1 MRGHVSSS
9 TDTSNATAAERAA
22 LIHREILQLGVLI
35 AIGIAGFLLTRAV
48 AASNRAMNIS
58 DAAEWYQRGAL
69 ALQAGQV
76 DDAIDA
82 FRRARV
88 RNRTNSQYGLAL
100 ARALALH
107 QEDDPA
113 SAVLMGL
120 HESSPDDPEI
130 NLELGRLAA
139 HRQDVQ
145 AALRFYQNALY
156 APWPPER
163 VDTRRSVRFELIRF
177 LLAQGQTDRATAEL
191 LAVSTDLPD
200 KAETHLQVAQLFAE
214 AGDNRHAFDHFQHA
228 VRLDPDNGA
237 ALAGAGRVAYQ
248 LGRLLAARSYL
259 RRAPADLD
267 DVAETREIVEL
278 AISHDPLAN
287 RIGAAERRRR
297 LSANVGYERQRL
309 EGCLAQHGPAVRDRA
324 SDEKAGASG
333 RGPSA

>member
-1 MRGHVSSS
+1 
-9 TDTSNATAAERAA
+9 
-22 LIHREILQLGVLI
+22 
-35 AIGIAGFLLTRAV
+35 
-48 AASNRAMNIS
+48 
-58 DAAEWYQRGAL
+58 
-69 ALQAGQV
+69 
-76 DDAIDA
+76 
-82 FRRARV
+82 
-88 RNRTNSQYGLAL
+88 
-100 ARALALH
+100 
-107 QEDDPA
+107 
-113 SAVLMGL
+113 MGL
-120 HESSPDDPEI
+120 HEASPDDPEI

-200 KAETHLQVAQLFAE
+200 KAETHLQVAQLFAD

-324 SDEKAGASG
+324 SDEKAALQVEVQVLDGQLQRASTLDQDTLEAG
-333 RGPSA
+333 VDLVDRVARQVVVSCLPPTPLDRALVLIGHQHGGEVK